1 MERIKDMATATLSL
15 PEAVDFDTLDIK
27 PSCEFMVCNHLLD
40 DHRALNAFYE
50 DQGYI
55 FLRGVLNHQSV
66 ARARDEML
74 AVAARHGLV
83 REGDPT
89 AKWTGVPLAESM
101 EESPEFAGVSKRLIE
116 HPDNLALMEKILG
129 EPACMVPNV
138 QYRIY
143 PPNGPV
149 TLVHQDGFYSPGI
162 QDYKPVWVPLVPCTK
177 ETGGLTVA
185 VGQNKRGYFH
195 NVAKPA
201 PFRIPVGYIDED
213 SWATIDYQP
222 GDVLIVHPYSPHAGL
237 PNRSD
242 RLRVSFDTRVQSAAR
257 PSAFAATVRS
267 VTRDSITVVNDQ
279 GEQTF
284 SVGEDT
290 FIRVLDPGRREKFSC
305 FAEYTKPGM
314 RLIVVRDGARAVM
327 LRKAAE
333 G

>member
-1 MERIKDMATATLSL
+1 MATAALSL
-15 PEAVDFDTLDIK
+15 PEATDLDTLDIR
-27 PSCEFMVCNHLLD
+27 PSRRFEVCNNLLD
-40 DHRALNAFYE
+40 DHPALTAFYE

-55 FLRGVLNHQSV
+55 FLRGVLNLDSV
-66 ARARDEML
+66 AKARDEML

-89 AKWTGVPLAESM
+89 ARWTGVPLPQSM
-101 EESPEFAGVSKRLIE
+101 EESPEFAGISKRLIE

-162 QDYKPVWVPLVPCTK
+162 QDYKPVWVPLVPCP
-177 ETGGLTVA
+177 EEVGGLTVA
-185 VGQNKRGYFH
+185 IGQNKRGYFH
-195 NVAKPA
+195 NLAKPA
-201 PFRIPVGYIDED
+201 PFRIPQGVIDEE
-213 SWATIDYQP
+213 SWATIDYRP

-242 RLRVSFDTRVQSAAR
+242 RLRVTFDTRVQSAAR
-257 PSAFAATVRS
+257 PSAFAATVTS
-267 VTRDSITVVNDQ
+267 VTPASVTVDDGN

-290 FIRVLDPGRREKFSC
+290 FIRVLNPGRREDFSS
-305 FAEYTKPGM
+305 FAEYTTPGM
-314 RLIVVRDGARAVM
+314 RLIVVRDGDHAVM

>member
-1 MERIKDMATATLSL
+1 MATAALSL
-15 PEAVDFDTLDIK
+15 PEATDLDTLDIR
-27 PSCEFMVCNHLLD
+27 PSRRFEVCNDLLD
-40 DHRALNAFYE
+40 DHPALTAFYE

-55 FLRGVLNHQSV
+55 FLRGVLNLDSV
-66 ARARDEML
+66 AKARDEML

-83 REGDPT
+83 REGDPS
-89 AKWTGVPLAESM
+89 ACWTGVPLPQSM
-101 EESPEFAGVSKRLIE
+101 EESPEFAGISKRLIE

-162 QDYKPVWVPLVPCTK
+162 QDYKPVWVPLVPCP
-177 ETGGLTVA
+177 EEVGGLTVA
-185 VGQNKRGYFH
+185 IGQNKRGYFH
-195 NVAKPA
+195 NLAKPA
-201 PFRIPVGYIDED
+201 PFRIPQGVIDEN
-213 SWATIDYQP
+213 SWATIDYRP

-257 PSAFAATVRS
+257 PSAFAATVTS
-267 VTRDSITVVNDQ
+267 VTPASVTVDDGH

-290 FIRVLDPGRREKFSC
+290 FIRVLNPGRREDFSG
-305 FAEYTKPGM
+305 FAEYTTPGM
-314 RLIVVRDGARAVM
+314 RLIVVRDGDHAVM